1 MAAVWPPFC
10 FWNQVSD
17 PLSDL
22 DHIRNFSII
31 AHIDH
36 GKSTLADR
44 FIQMCGGLAERDM
57 AAQVLDSMDIE
68 RERGIT
74 IKAQSVSLQYPADD
88 GRTYTLNFIDT
99 PGHVDFSYEVSRSL
113 AACEG
118 ALLVVDAAQGVEAQ
132 SVANCYTAIEQGLE
146 VLPVLNKIDL
156 PAAEP
161 ARVKQEI
168 EDIIGIGA
176 DEALEVS
183 AKTGIGIRELL
194 EQLVRRIPPPQGDA
208 EAPLQALIIDSWF
221 DNYVGVISLVRVV
234 QGTLRQRQKI
244 RVMSTGRD
252 FQAEKVGIF
261 TPRRVDRPQLKAG
274 DVGFVI
280 AGIKEI
286 DGAPVGDTITLA
298 DRPAAQQLPGFQ
310 TVQPRVFAGLYPVI
324 SDDYEDLREA
334 LQKLRLNDASLHFE
348 PETSQALGFGFR
360 CGFLGM
366 LHMEIVQERLER
378 EYDIDLITTAPTVI
392 YEILDTRGEITRIDN
407 PASLPP
413 ANQIDQIREPI
424 ILANILVPQDYLGA
438 VIGLCVEKRGVQ
450 RNMQYMG
457 KQVSLNYEL
466 PLSEVVMDFFDRLKS
481 VSRGFASF
489 DYSFLRFEPA
499 SLVKLDIMIN
509 GERVDA
515 LSVIIHREFAQ
526 SRGRDLAERMRDI
539 IPRQMFDVAI
549 QAAIGTNII
558 ARTTVKALRKNVTAK
573 CYGGDISRKRKLLEK
588 QKAGKKRMK
597 QFGKVEIPQEAFLAV
612 LQVGKK

>member
-1 MAAVWPPFC
+1 LA
-10 FWNQVSD
+10 D
-17 PLSDL
+17 LS
-22 DHIRNFSII
+22 HIRNFSII

-44 FIQMCGGLAERDM
+44 FIQICGGLSEREM
-57 AAQVLDSMDIE
+57 EEQVLDSMDLE

-74 IKAQSVSLQYPADD
+74 IKAQSVSLD
-88 GRTYTLNFIDT
+88 YTANSGEAYVLNFIDT

-113 AACEG
+113 SACEG

-146 VLPVLNKIDL
+146 VVPVLNKIDL
-156 PAAEP
+156 PSAEP
-161 ARVKQEI
+161 ERVKQEI
-168 EDIIGIGA
+168 EDIIGI
-176 DEALEVS
+176 EATDAVEVS
-183 AKTGIGIRELL
+183 AKTGLGVTELL
-194 EQLVRRIPPPQGDA
+194 ERIIERVPPPQGDPA
-208 EAPLQALIIDSWF
+208 RPLQALIIDSWF
-221 DNYVGVISLVRVV
+221 DNYVGVISLVRVIH
-234 QGTLRQRQKI
+234 GTLRRRQKI
-244 RVMSTGRD
+244 RIMSTGRD
-252 FQAEKVGIF
+252 FQTEKVGIF
-261 TPRRVDRPQLKAG
+261 SPRREDRELLKAG

-286 DGAPVGDTITLA
+286 DGAPVGDTITLSDKPA
-298 DRPAAQQLPGFQ
+298 DEPLPGFQ
-310 TVQPRVFAGLYPVI
+310 KVQPRVFAGLYPVV
-324 SDDYEDLREA
+324 SDDYENLREA

-366 LHMEIVQERLER
+366 LHMEIIQERLER
-378 EYDIDLITTAPTVI
+378 EYDLDLITTAPTVV
-392 YEILDTRGEITRIDN
+392 YQILNTKGEIQEIDN

-413 ANQIDQIREPI
+413 ANQIDEIREPI

-450 RNMQYMG
+450 RRMQYMG
-457 KQVSLNYEL
+457 KQVSLSYEL
-466 PLSEVVMDFFDRLKS
+466 PLSEVVLDFFDRLKS

-489 DYSFLRFEPA
+489 DYSFERFQAA
-499 SLVKLDIMIN
+499 SLVKLDVLIN

-515 LSVIIHREFAQ
+515 LSVIVHREFAQ
-526 SRGRDLAERMRDI
+526 SRGRELADRMKEI

-549 QAAIGTNII
+549 QAAIGSQII

-573 CYGGDISRKRKLLEK
+573 CYGGDITRKRKLLEK